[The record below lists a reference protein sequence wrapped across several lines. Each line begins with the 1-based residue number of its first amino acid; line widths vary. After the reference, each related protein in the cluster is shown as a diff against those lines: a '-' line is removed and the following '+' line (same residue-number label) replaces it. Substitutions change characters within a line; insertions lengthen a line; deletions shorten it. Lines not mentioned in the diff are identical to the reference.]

1 MALGELQRAMRD
13 IIRQPNAAVAS
24 GDPEI
29 ARYLRRVVDS
39 GRLEVLTHVIRSW
52 REFDLARACPLTTA
66 ALRARGLWQAALD
79 SSGVESAG
87 SAFVERLA
95 DRFLEIESENRD
107 SLVATVARFEAAY
120 LAVRRGSNER
130 FVVSWDRE
138 PTTVLGQLAAG
149 DPLGEAGGAD
159 GSDGY
164 LTIVARELP
173 GYVEV
178 IPQATA
184 TTR

>member
-1 MALGELQRAMRD
+1 
-13 IIRQPNAAVAS
+13 
-24 GDPEI
+24 
-29 ARYLRRVVDS
+29 
-39 GRLEVLTHVIRSW
+39 
-52 REFDLARACPLTTA
+52 
-66 ALRARGLWQAALD
+66 LD

-95 DRFLEIESENRD
+95 DRFLEIDSENRD
-107 SLVATVARFEAAY
+107 SQVATVARFEAAY
-120 LAVRRGSNER
+120 LAVRRGSDER

-138 PTTVLGQLAAG
+138 PATVLGQLAAG
-149 DPLGEAGGAD
+149 DPLGEAD
-159 GSDGY
+159 GTDRY

-178 IPQATA
+178 IPQAA